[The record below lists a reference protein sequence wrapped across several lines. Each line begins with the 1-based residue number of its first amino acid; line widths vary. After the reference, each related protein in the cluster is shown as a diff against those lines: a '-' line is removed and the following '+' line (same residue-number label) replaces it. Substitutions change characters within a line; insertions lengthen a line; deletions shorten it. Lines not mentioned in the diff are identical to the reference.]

1 MTELY
6 TPEGW
11 LNFDYINNKEAWLI
25 VILGARQVGKTYGAL
40 FTMLKNDYYHILLRR
55 TTAEL
60 ELIQSSEDLNPY
72 KVYEPEYRVGIFKAG
87 KDLAT
92 IADWA
97 MEDNGK
103 AAPTKIRGLA
113 TSLPEIGKMRGFNGS
128 KFSDLVFDEFIPE
141 KGVIRR
147 KAEGDMFLN
156 AYTTIN
162 GNREL
167 KGEPPLRVWLLA
179 NTNDINSPILE
190 ALNLTDNILY
200 MRRKGLE
207 ELLTDSGVCIIQPKS
222 TKVLDRRKETAL
234 MKQLNR
240 KSEFYGMAI
249 ENEFSYDQSPFIKN
263 LSIKQMSPAWS
274 YDDLLYCWE
283 NSAGYYIC
291 RAPFR
296 AASSY
301 RYSSGAASKEK
312 LRLEWSFIKQFYYA
326 GLISFSDLRLLA
338 LFKNLF
344 DIK

>member
-1 MTELY
+1 MSDLY
-6 TPEGW
+6 LPEGW
-11 LNFDYINNKEAWLI
+11 LNFEYIDAKGAWLI
-25 VILGARQVGKTYGAL
+25 VIIGARQVGKTYGAL
-40 FTMLKNDYYHILLRR
+40 LTMLKNNYYHMLLRR

-60 ELIQSSEDLNPY
+60 ELIQSAEDLNPY

-92 IADWA
+92 IADWI

-103 AAPTKIRGLA
+103 VAPTKIRGLA
-113 TSLPEIGKMRGFNGS
+113 TSLPEIGKIRGFNGS

-141 KGVIRR
+141 KGIIKR

-190 ALNLTDNILY
+190 ALNLTDDILY

-207 ELLTDSGVCIIQPKS
+207 ELFSPEGVYIIQPKS
-222 TKVLDRRKETAL
+222 SKVLDRRKETAL
-234 MKQLNR
+234 MKQLNN

-263 LSIKQMSPAWS
+263 LSIKNMTPAWS
-274 YDDLLYCWE
+274 YDNFMYCWE
-283 NSAGYYIC
+283 SPDGYYIC
-291 RAPFR
+291 RAPFK
-296 AASSY
+296 AAAGY

-312 LRLEWSFIKQFYYA
+312 LKLDFGFISQFYYT
-326 GLISFSDLRLLA
+326 GLINFSDLRLLA